1 MPEAEINSL
10 LLKKDGKYFLV
21 IPKEGLKPEEI
32 ISLTYHLADFTE
44 INYISVEG
52 LAHIMEYGEE
62 IIKENAIS
70 KLKMI

>member
-1 MPEAEINSL
+1 M
-10 LLKKDGKYFLV
+10 
-21 IPKEGLKPEEI
+21 KPEEI